1 MKRREF
7 ITLLGVAVAVWP
19 LAARAQQPDR
29 MRRVAIL
36 IGIPEDDPQ
45 ATPRIAAIQ
54 NGLQERGWT
63 NNIHFDVRLSAGDA
77 DRLRA
82 YAAELLRLKPDLIF
96 AGNTSALVAVHPATR
111 TVPIVFAQVDD
122 PVAHGFVDSLARPGG
137 NTTGFANFEE
147 AIAGKWLEL
156 IKELAPSVARVG
168 FIYDPTNP
176 AGARSLKTIKA
187 AASSLGVEV
196 SGAGVHEAAAI
207 ESAIAVIAE
216 GRDGGLIVRG
226 GSATVAY
233 RERIIALAAHH
244 RLPAL
249 YPYRYFAESGGLA
262 SYGIDTIDLYQRA
275 ASYIDRI
282 LRGEKPADLPVELP
296 TKFEFVINL
305 KAAKAIGL
313 TVPPNLLARADE
325 VIE

>member
-1 MKRREF
+1 M
-7 ITLLGVAVAVWP
+7 ILLRMALLTAW
-19 LAARAQQPDR
+19 PDR
-29 MRRVAIL
+29 V
-36 IGIPEDDPQ
+36 
-45 ATPRIAAIQ
+45 ATP
-54 NGLQERGWT
+54 
-63 NNIHFDVRLSAGDA
+63 
-77 DRLRA
+77 
-82 YAAELLRLKPDLIF
+82 P
-96 AGNTSALVAVHPATR
+96 
-111 TVPIVFAQVDD
+111 
-122 PVAHGFVDSLARPGG
+122 
-137 NTTGFANFEE
+137 GFANFEE

-216 GRDGGLIVRG
+216 GRDEMLIVRG

-275 ASYIDRI
+275 AS
-282 LRGEKPADLPVELP
+282 
-296 TKFEFVINL
+296 
-305 KAAKAIGL
+305 
-313 TVPPNLLARADE
+313 
-325 VIE
+325 